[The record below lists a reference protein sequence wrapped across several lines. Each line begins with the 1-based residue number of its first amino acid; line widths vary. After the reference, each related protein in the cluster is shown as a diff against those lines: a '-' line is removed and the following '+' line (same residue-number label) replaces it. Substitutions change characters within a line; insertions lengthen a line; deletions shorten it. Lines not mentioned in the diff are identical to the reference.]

1 MVKVLFFCFYRLG
14 EQWHIA
20 PYTQSIEITQ
30 GTHSI
35 SLSQV
40 VVAVTDVGHI
50 NLRHILDAEIGLVDH
65 SIEVGPLGT
74 SLIGRHQVV
83 DNTSLVCHNRCT
95 WSYVV
100 RTELTPIEIILAHGL
115 TEETI
120 NFVHTGFRIT
130 RCLPHLICWHLADS
144 IFLQETI
151 TAAEHSHGEKQIY
164 DSVYLKHSCI
174 Y

>member
-1 MVKVLFFCFYRLG
+1 MFLFLYWLG

-20 PYTQSIEITQ
+20 PNTQSIEITQ

-35 SLSQV
+35 SLTQV
-40 VVAVTDVGHI
+40 VVAVANVGHI
-50 NLRHILDAEIGLVDH
+50 NLRHILDTEVSLIDH

-74 SLIGRHQVV
+74 TLISRHQVV

-100 RTELTPIEIILAHGL
+100 RTELTPIKIILAHGL

-120 NFVHTGFRIT
+120 DFVHAGFRIT

-151 TAAEHSHGEKQIY
+151 TAAEHTHGEKQIY